1 MDIKLNAR
9 LSAYSKIDNST
20 FPDCDHEHVTKEQ
33 IDELFKDTDQPTSVT
48 KNEIDELFTETD
60 EPLSVTKDQIDN
72 LFEEQDESNITSVS
86 YSEIDSLF
94 K

>member
-9 LSAYSKIDNST
+9 LSAYSKVQAVSDS
-20 FPDCDHEHVTKEQ
+20 CEHEYVSKEQ
-33 IDELFKDTDQPTSVT
+33 IDELFKETDLPTSVT
-48 KNEIDELFTETD
+48 KSEIDELFENTD
-60 EPLSVTKDQIDN
+60 EPTSVTKDQIDD
-72 LFEEQDESNITSVS
+72 LFEEEQDESNITSVS